1 MTFGV
6 SSTSSGFIW
15 ECPGCVFLL
24 GDYQAVHPRRCFSG
38 RVAQQ
43 VSLARR
49 PSSRAG
55 YQSMWLVFRQ
65 WCRSEG
71 HSISHPSL
79 HKIADFL
86 FWLRRYRRL
95 SVSSVMGYGSMLS
108 ALFKSILP
116 EISISPVLH
125 VLLWSFQAEAP
136 SREVCPPS
144 WDLNIVS
151 SFLRSSS
158 FQPWTSISLRDLT
171 RRTLFLLR

>member
-1 MTFGV
+1 MTFCV

-43 VSLARR
+43 VSLTRR

-65 WCRSEG
+65 WYRSEG

-86 FWLRRYRRL
+86 FWIRRYRRL

-108 ALFKSILP
+108 ALFKSVLP

-125 VLLWSFQAEAP
+125 VLLWSFQAEAL
-136 SREVCPPS
+136 SREVRPPS

-158 FQPWTSISLRDLT
+158 FQPWTTISLQDLT
-171 RRTLFLLR
+171 CRTLFLLR